1 MSVECPICGI
11 KTSEAVVNLHL
22 DRGCP
27 ETKKAKKEERLSQ
40 SSSQSESVEVV
51 SASQPAPK
59 STRSEP
65 LAERMRP
72 KELSEYVG
80 QTHLLG
86 SQGVLTQLLL
96 MDRLPS
102 LILWGPS
109 GVGKTTFARLLAQ
122 VTKAR
127 FIELS
132 ATNASVNDV
141 KRVVAE
147 AQNDQK
153 LLKRKT
159 ILFLDEVHRFNRTQQ
174 DSLLPGIEKGDII
187 LVGATTENPSFKLQ
201 GALLS
206 RCRVF
211 ILEPLTHGNIV
222 TLLERAIKEENIPVE
237 TQVINYIAESAGG
250 DARAALSMLE
260 VVLALPDKTM
270 AAVKPALRHAM
281 LYDQKGDMHYDL
293 ISAFHKSVRGSDA
306 DAALY
311 YLGRMLEAGEDPLYV
326 ARRMV
331 RIASEDIGTADD
343 TCLPFAV
350 SAFTAAQQLGMPEA
364 DVILAHCA
372 VKLAR
377 AVKSVDVYKAYKK
390 LAAQLHSDPQMA
402 AASVPIHL
410 RNAPT
415 KLMEDIGY
423 GKEYKYNPDYEGNVN
438 QEYLPE
444 QLPERK
450 WLGTHKAVLRDD
462 SSAAQSIKKRD
473 RCN

>member
-22 DRGCP
+22 DQGCP
-27 ETKKAKKEERLSQ
+27 ETKKAKKEESLSQ
-40 SSSQSESVEVV
+40 KSSQPEIAKVEEAPQASVPV
-51 SASQPAPK
+51 SKP
-59 STRSEP
+59 TRLGP

-86 SQGVLTQLLL
+86 NQGVLTQLLI
-96 MDRLPS
+96 MDKLPS

-122 VTKAR
+122 ITKAR

-141 KRVVAE
+141 KKVVSE
-147 AQNDQK
+147 AQNDLK

-159 ILFLDEVHRFNRTQQ
+159 ILFLDEVHRFNRAQQ
-174 DSLLPGIEKGDII
+174 DSLLPGIEKGDIT

-211 ILEPLTHGNIV
+211 VLEPLTHENIV
-222 TLLERAIKEENIPVE
+222 TLLERAIEEENSCVGAE
-237 TQVINYIAESAGG
+237 VLSYIAGSASG

-260 VVLALPDKTM
+260 IVLSLPDKSM

-293 ISAFHKSVRGSDA
+293 ISAFHKSVRGSDP
-306 DAALY
+306 DATLY
-311 YLGRMLEAGEDPLYV
+311 YLARMLEAGEDPLYV

-331 RIASEDIGTADD
+331 RIASEDVGLADD

-350 SAFTAAQQLGMPEA
+350 SAYTAAQQLGMPEA

-377 AVKSVDVYKAYKK
+377 APKSVDVYKAYKK
-390 LAAQLHSDPQMA
+390 LAAQLHSDPLMSG
-402 AASVPIHL
+402 ASVPLHL

-415 KLMEDIGY
+415 KLMGDIGY
-423 GKEYKYNPDYEGNVN
+423 GKAYKYNPDYEGHVN

-444 QLPERK
+444 GLPERK

-462 SSAAQSIKKRD
+462 SSGKH
-473 RCN
+473 